1 MQNQYFC
8 NQNQCFRGIEA
19 MEGQAEPVLLQ
30 TALPS
35 VKNGQ
40 TIACLKLKQ

>member
-1 MQNQYFC
+1 MV
-8 NQNQCFRGIEA
+8 
-19 MEGQAEPVLLQ
+19 GQAEPVLLQ

-40 TIACLKLKQ
+40 TIARFKLKQ